1 MAKSSRGEDGS
12 SLSKMGASAKG
23 VADLN
28 HVDPGIERVQ
38 LYLKYYLE
46 TQKDAENHVRKLNSR
61 M

>member
-1 MAKSSRGEDGS
+1 MAKSSSGKDES

-46 TQKDAENHVRKLNSR
+46 TRKDAENHVRKLNSR
-61 M
+61 L